1 MGVTLDLDDKFNDIG
16 LFEVWANKIRAQK
29 VIHIIKMERRIITK
43 WETRR
48 TRGESPGYFTNK
60 TLAYLLFLFWGWQ
73 GWQKTWIFVLSS
85 TTPEEQSFKNEPQT
99 LMRVFSPASSYIMFT
114 AEWQTLQIW

>member
-1 MGVTLDLDDKFNDIG
+1 MGVTLDLDDESSDIG

-60 TLAYLLFLFWGWQ
+60 SQKFSLFV
-73 GWQKTWIFVLSS
+73 IFVL
-85 TTPEEQSFKNEPQT
+85 KVA
-99 LMRVFSPASSYIMFT
+99 RVTKKY
-114 AEWQTLQIW
+114 EY